1 MKATTAATGAG
12 ILIAVC
18 AFGYFLKI
26 CMDALPARP

>member
-12 ILIAVC
+12 ILLAIA

-26 CMDALPARP
+26 CMDALPAKP